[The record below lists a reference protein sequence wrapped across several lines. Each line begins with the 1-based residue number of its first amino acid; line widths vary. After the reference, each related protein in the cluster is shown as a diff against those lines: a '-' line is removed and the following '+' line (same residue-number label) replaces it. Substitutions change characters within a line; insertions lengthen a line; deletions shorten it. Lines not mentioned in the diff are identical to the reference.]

1 MKNKLSIILIALI
14 GVVIFSS
21 CKIKD
26 VEPGTVA
33 VKVTKF
39 GSEKGVNAVELTPGR
54 YTIGINT
61 SLYPFPTFTQN
72 YVWTS
77 DSTEGSPTN
86 ESFNFQDVQGLEL
99 NADLGITYHIQ
110 PDKADVIFQK
120 YRKGLDEI
128 THVYL
133 RNMVRDALVNASSTM
148 DVADIYGIGKTALM
162 TTVKKAVVTQCEP
175 LGIIIENIYWI
186 GRIKVPES
194 VKKAINSKIEATQI
208 AQQRENELRATE
220 AEAAKKVAVAQ
231 GDADALTIAAAAEA
245 KANRLKSSAITQSLI
260 EYEKAIRW
268 DGKLPQVTGGSIPMI
283 NLK

>member
-1 MKNKLSIILIALI
+1 MRSKLNVILFVLLGAIM
-14 GVVIFSS
+14 FSS

-39 GSEKGVNAVELTPGR
+39 GSNKGVNTVELTPGR
-54 YTIGINT
+54 YTVGINT
-61 SLYPFPTFTQN
+61 TLYAFPTFTQN

-77 DSTEGSPTN
+77 DSTEGSPN
-86 ESFNFQDVQGLEL
+86 DESFNFQDIQGLEL

-120 YRKGLDEI
+120 YQKGLDEV
-128 THVYL
+128 THIYL
-133 RNMVRDALVNASSTM
+133 RNMVRNALVNASSTM
-148 DVADIYGIGKTALM
+148 DVADIYGAGKTGLM
-162 TTVKKAVVTQCEP
+162 STIKKNVIAQCEP
-175 LGIIIENIYWI
+175 LGIIIEEIYWI

-231 GDADALTIAAAAEA
+231 GEADALTIAATAES
-245 KANRLKSSAITQSLI
+245 KANRLKAAAITPALI
-260 EYEKAIRW
+260 EYQKILQW
-268 DGKLPQVTGGSIPMI
+268 DGHLPQVTGSSIPMI

>member
-1 MKNKLSIILIALI
+1 MKLKLKFVLFLLI

-26 VEPGTVA
+26 VNPGTVA
-33 VKVTKF
+33 VKVKKF
-39 GSEKGVNAVELTPGR
+39 GSGKGVQAEEVGPGR

-61 SLYPFPTFTQN
+61 DFHVFPTFTQN

-77 DSTEGSPTN
+77 DSTEGSPTD

-110 PDKADVIFQK
+110 PDKADIIFQK
-120 YRKGLDEI
+120 YQKGLDEI

-133 RNMVRDALVNASSTM
+133 RNMVRDALVTTSSTM
-148 DVADIYGIGKTALM
+148 DVADIYGPGKTLLM
-162 TTVKKAVVTQCEP
+162 DKIKKLVMVQCEP

-186 GRIKVPES
+186 GRIKVPAT
-194 VKKAINSKIEATQI
+194 VKKAIDSKIEATQI
-208 AQQRENELRATE
+208 AQQRENELRAIE
-220 AEAAKKVAVAQ
+220 AEAAKKVAAAK
-231 GDADALTIAAAAEA
+231 GEAEALTITAEAEA
-245 KANRLKSSAITQSLI
+245 KANRLKAAAINTNLI
-260 EYEKAIRW
+260 EFEKVLKW

-283 NLK
+283 DLK